1 MDIRLIALDLDGT
14 LLTEDHRLTPATE
27 AAIAVARGQG
37 YHITLATNRME
48 ASARLFAERLSL
60 TEPIIS
66 YGGALMRSLDGAPP
80 LLDLRIG
87 RETARAALQAIE
99 DDDEVFRFVYQDGH
113 VYTDRETWYSVR
125 YGQILGVQVH
135 LADSLE
141 SILEAEPTAVVF
153 RTPPEK
159 APTIT
164 ERLSRAVDGQARLLQ
179 SLPFY
184 IEVLPTEAS
193 KGQALQALLDH
204 YSLGP
209 ENCIAIGDG
218 INDLE
223 MINLAGLGV
232 AVANADE
239 RLKEAADHVTANP
252 RDRGVFEALMR
263 WCGIALEGEA

>member
-1 MDIRLIALDLDGT
+1 MNIRLIALDLDGT

-27 AAIAVARGQG
+27 AAVTAARERG
-37 YHITLATNRME
+37 YQVTLATNRME
-48 ASARLFAERLSL
+48 ASALLFAQRLSL

-66 YGGALMRSLDGAPP
+66 YGGALMRSLDEDPP
-80 LLDLRIG
+80 LLDLRIE

-99 DDDEVFRFVYQDGH
+99 DDEVFRFVYQDGH

-125 YGQILGVQVH
+125 YGEILGVQVR
-135 LADSLE
+135 LTDSLE

-164 ERLSRAVDGQARLLQ
+164 DRLLEAIDGKARLLQ

-184 IEVLPTEAS
+184 IEVLPSEAS
-193 KGQALQALLDH
+193 KGRALQALLDH
-204 YSLGP
+204 CGLGP

-223 MINLAGLGV
+223 MISLAGLGV

-239 RLKEAADHVTANP
+239 RLKAAADHVTTNP
-252 RDRGVFEALMR
+252 RERGVFEALMR